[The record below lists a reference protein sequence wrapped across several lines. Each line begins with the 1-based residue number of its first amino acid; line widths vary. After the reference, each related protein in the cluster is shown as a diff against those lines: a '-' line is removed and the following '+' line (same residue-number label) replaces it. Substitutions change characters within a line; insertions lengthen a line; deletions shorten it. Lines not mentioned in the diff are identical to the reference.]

1 MKKDQKELSFR
12 INNQIRVSEV
22 RLVGDNVEV
31 GVYDTK
37 EALRKA
43 DELELD
49 LIEISPTANPPVCKI
64 MDYSKY
70 LYDQKKRAKEQE
82 KKNKENIMELKEL
95 RFGPNTDDHDFE
107 FKKRHAQKFLQ
118 DGDKVRAY
126 VFFKGREIKY
136 KEKGEI
142 MLLKLATDLSDY
154 GNVESLPQLE
164 GNKLILILRPKKNN

>member
-1 MKKDQKELSFR
+1 MIKRQKELSFR
-12 INNQIRVSEV
+12 INQQIRSSEV

-31 GVYDTK
+31 GVYDIK
-37 EALRKA
+37 EALKKA

-49 LIEISPTANPPVCKI
+49 LIEISSSANPPVCKI
-64 MDYSKY
+64 MDYSKF
-70 LYDQKKRAKEQE
+70 LYDQKKKAKEQE

-95 RFGPNTDDHDFE
+95 RFGPNTDEHDFE
-107 FKKRHAQKFLQ
+107 FKKRHAQRFLQ
-118 DGDKVRAY
+118 DGDKVRCF

-154 GNVESLPQLE
+154 GTVESLPQLE

>member
-1 MKKDQKELSFR
+1 MIKRQKELSFR

-37 EALRKA
+37 EALKKA

-95 RFGPNTDDHDFE
+95 RFGPNTDEHDFE
-107 FKKRHAQKFLQ
+107 FKKRHAEKFLR

-142 MLLKLATDLSDY
+142 ILLKLATDLSDICM
-154 GNVESLPQLE
+154 VESLPQLE
-164 GNKLILILRPKKNN
+164 GNKLTITLRPKK

>member
-1 MKKDQKELSFR
+1 MIKKQKELSFR

-37 EALRKA
+37 EALKKA

-118 DGDKVRAY
+118 DGDKVRCF

-142 MLLKLATDLSDY
+142 MLLKLADDLTDY
-154 GNVESLPQLE
+154 GVVESLPQLE
-164 GNKLILILRPKKNN
+164 GNKLILTLRPKK

>member
-1 MKKDQKELSFR
+1 MIKKQKELSFR

-64 MDYSKY
+64 MDYSKF
-70 LYDQKKRAKEQE
+70 LYEQKKRAKEQE
-82 KKNKENIMELKEL
+82 KKNKENMME
-95 RFGPNTDDHDFE
+95 
-107 FKKRHAQKFLQ
+107 QFLQ
-118 DGDKVRAY
+118 DGDKVRCF

-142 MLLKLATDLSDY
+142 MLLRLATDLAEF
-154 GNVESLPQLE
+154 GTVESLPQLE